1 MRRIQAQRRVLTAYA
16 PLRPRAWREP
26 YGKRNARRLA
36 VRKLKAR
43 LDDGRRFLLFCWK
56 RPDWLLW
63 WVEVGMLAAT
73 EIMMLAALCD
83 AFMSIGI
90 TRKTLFLFVSA
101 GNLAAASMFWWCFK
115 PDEKPRDCCMF
126 WWCFKPDE
134 KPRDCCTRGL
144 LWLMLPVC
152 GLFAVIFFRLFTRYF
167 WWLST

>member
-1 MRRIQAQRRVLTAYA
+1 MRRIQARRRILTAYE
-16 PLRPRAWREP
+16 PPEPRAWREP
-26 YGKRNARRLA
+26 TRKRNARRLA

-73 EIMMLAALCD
+73 EIMMLAVLCD

-115 PDEKPRDCCMF
+115 PDEKPRDCC
-126 WWCFKPDE
+126 
-134 KPRDCCTRGL
+134 TRGL
-144 LWLMLPVC
+144 LWLMFPVC

>member
-1 MRRIQAQRRVLTAYA
+1 MRRIRARRRVLTAYE
-16 PLRPRAWREP
+16 PPEPRAWREP
-26 YGKRNARRLA
+26 YRKRNARRLA

-43 LDDGRRFLLFCWK
+43 LDDGRRFLLFCK
-56 RPDWLLW
+56 NRPDWLLW
-63 WVEVGMLAAT
+63 WAEVGMLAAT
-73 EIMMLAALCD
+73 EIMMLAVLYD

-101 GNLAAASMFWWCFK
+101 GNLAAAS
-115 PDEKPRDCCMF
+115 MF